1 MNLSA
6 AVLATLLS
14 QCAPDVSPVTAMAV
28 IQTESGGN
36 PYVVANVSDGV
47 SKAFDDEKL
56 AVAYVNDLSRHGKT
70 YSAGLMQVYS
80 KNFSAYQVDNSTIF
94 DPCTNIKVG
103 AKILT
108 ENYESQ
114 KGGDVQT
121 NLRKSLS
128 MYYSGNETRGF
139 KKEKQY
145 DNTSYV
151 ERVEK
156 KAYAVPALKPSGL
169 NDEAEDNSSS
179 NVKKT
184 DSQTWDVFGDFN
196 S

>member
-14 QCAPDVSPVTAMAV
+14 QCAPNVSPVTAMAV

-47 SKAFDDEKL
+47 SKAFEDEKS
-56 AVAYVNDLSRHGKT
+56 AIAYVNDLSRHGKT

-94 DPCTNIKVG
+94 NPCTNIKAG

-114 KGGDVQT
+114 KGGDVQK

>member
-1 MNLSA
+1 MNLST

-14 QCAPDVSPVTAMAV
+14 QCAPDVSPVTGMAL

-47 SKAFDDEKL
+47 SKAFDDEKA
-56 AVAYVNDLSRHGKT
+56 AVAYVNGLSRQGKT
-70 YSAGLMQVYS
+70 YSAGLMQIYS
-80 KNFSAYQVDNSTIF
+80 QNFSVYKVDNSTIF

-103 AKILT
+103 AQILT

-114 KGGDVQT
+114 KEGDVQM

-128 MYYSGNETRGF
+128 KYYSGNETRGF
-139 KKEKQY
+139 KKEKQF

-156 KAYAVPALKPSGL
+156 KAYTVPALKPSGL
-169 NDEAEDNSSS
+169 NDEAEDNSNS

-184 DSQTWDVFGDFN
+184 DAQTWDVFGDFN

>member
-1 MNLSA
+1 MQIY
-6 AVLATLLS
+6 S
-14 QCAPDVSPVTAMAV
+14 Q
-28 IQTESGGN
+28 
-36 PYVVANVSDGV
+36 
-47 SKAFDDEKL
+47 
-56 AVAYVNDLSRHGKT
+56 
-70 YSAGLMQVYS
+70 
-80 KNFSAYQVDNSTIF
+80 NFSVYKVDNSTIF

-103 AKILT
+103 AQILT

-114 KGGDVQT
+114 KEGDVQT

-128 MYYSGNETRGF
+128 KYYSGNETRGF
-139 KKEKQY
+139 KKEKQF

-169 NDEAEDNSSS
+169 NDEAEDNINS

-184 DSQTWDVFGDFN
+184 ETQMWDVFGDFN